1 MSGKRKTPR
10 TNTETTAEN
19 TGESTSSPG
28 WMREAFIDVQVELQ
42 HKIKRASRSIKHGGE
57 QGAVNEENWREILRA
72 YLPDRY
78 EVHSGIIIDS
88 RGDRSEQI
96 DIVIHDRHFTP
107 TLLNQ
112 QRHRYI
118 PAEAVYAVFECKP
131 HIDKGHLDYAGRKA
145 ASIRRLHRTSI
156 PIPHAGGVYPAKAH
170 SEILAGILAER
181 CDWRD
186 GMRESFEK
194 HLPRTGLERLDCG
207 CALAHGAFELHPELG
222 LSVVPA
228 DGALMYFLFRLLS
241 RLQSL
246 GSVPAIDWSA
256 YARIL
261 RD

>member
-10 TNTETTAEN
+10 TSTETTTEN
-19 TGESTSSPG
+19 TDRIKERR
-28 WMREAFIDVQVELQ
+28 WMRDAFIDVQAELDI
-42 HKIKRASRSIKHGGE
+42 KIKRASGSIKHGGQ
-57 QGAVNEENWREILRA
+57 QGAVNEDNWLEILRA

-78 EVHSGIIIDS
+78 EVDSGTIIDS
-88 RGDRSEQI
+88 RGSRSDQI

-131 HIDKGHLDYAGRKA
+131 HIDKAYLDYAGNKA
-145 ASIRRLHRTSI
+145 ASVRRLHRTSI
-156 PIPHAGGVYPAKAH
+156 PIPHAGGVYPAKPH
-170 SEILAGILAER
+170 NEILAGILAER
-181 CDWRD
+181 CDWQD
-186 GMRESFEK
+186 GMGESFQK

-207 CALAHGAFELHPELG
+207 CALNHGAFELHPETG

-228 DGALMYFLFRLLS
+228 GGALMYFLFRLLS

-246 GSVPAIDWSA
+246 GSVPAIDWLA
-256 YARIL
+256 YAEIL